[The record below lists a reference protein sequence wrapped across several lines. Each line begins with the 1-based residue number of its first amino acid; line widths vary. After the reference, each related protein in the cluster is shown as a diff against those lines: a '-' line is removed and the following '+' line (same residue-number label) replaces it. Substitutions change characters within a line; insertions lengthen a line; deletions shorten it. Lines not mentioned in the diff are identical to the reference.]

1 MYKYKLKEIHSGL
14 VRNNGKIGTLL
25 EIAMYPIE
33 GRLNKQIN
41 DNIWNACLFCVSTL
55 LRALHV

>member
-41 DNIWNACLFCVSTL
+41 DNI
-55 LRALHV
+55 